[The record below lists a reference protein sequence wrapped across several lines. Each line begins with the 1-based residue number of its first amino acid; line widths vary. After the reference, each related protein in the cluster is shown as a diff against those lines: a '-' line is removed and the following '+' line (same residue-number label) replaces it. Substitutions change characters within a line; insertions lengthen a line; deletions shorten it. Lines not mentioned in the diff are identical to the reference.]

1 MFNNRGGV
9 GGKSWFVT
17 VVDFQGVNSLTMA
30 DFSVNNGF
38 LPAGLSYLQ
47 LRTTDGV
54 AWARGTSRHFLI
66 PTSLH
71 KAPSPEPEGGQA
83 VSQLYLYPGCQLY
96 PYCQFSRG
104 TSMPIP
110 GG

>member
-1 MFNNRGGV
+1 MA
-9 GGKSWFVT
+9 
-17 VVDFQGVNSLTMA
+17 VVNFQGVNSLTMA
-30 DFSVNNGF
+30 DFNVNNGF
-38 LPAGLSYLQ
+38 LPAGISYLQ

-71 KAPSPEPEGGQA
+71 NAPSPEPEGGQA
-83 VSQLYLYPGCQLY
+83 VPQLHPVPGLGQLYPGCQLY

-104 TSMPIP
+104 ASMPIP